1 MTNDEL
7 LADLRRVASQL
18 GLSAVPQRSYR
29 PLGQYSTS
37 TFKKRFGSWNAAA
50 RAAGLRPT
58 TEINL
63 PDDELLRNLEEVWV
77 SLGRQPRKKDM
88 VRPASRF
95 TREPYIRRYGGW
107 VNAIREFLKAV
118 EVEGVMGSISSN
130 VAPGRGPRHPSLR
143 LRFLVLRR
151 DRFSCRNCGASP
163 AKNPS
168 VELNIDHVVP
178 WSDGGATV
186 TENLQTLCMQCN
198 LGKTNLAAVAP

>member
-1 MTNDEL
+1 MFQAECESAVGLNEQSLPAEAARRGFVFEDTRPTMTNDEL

-95 TREPYIRRYGGW
+95 TREPYIRRYGGLGQCDSR
-107 VNAIREFLKAV
+107 VPEGCRGRRSYGFDIV
-118 EVEGVMGSISSN
+118 ERCAGTRSAAPVPSPPLSGPQTGS
-130 VAPGRGPRHPSLR
+130 L
-143 LRFLVLRR
+143 LVSQLRR
-151 DRFSCRNCGASP
+151 
-163 AKNPS
+163 
-168 VELNIDHVVP
+168 
-178 WSDGGATV
+178 
-186 TENLQTLCMQCN
+186 
-198 LGKTNLAAVAP
+198 VAGQESFG